1 MRRRNIP
8 RVRRCCSGS
17 QLGRVTPAYVVLEN
31 NMGKQLLREY
41 YALCDGGVCQDLLT
55 EEEKKLMATG
65 KKFFMTGC
73 MQKFDTPNGNG
84 RVYSKDILQREVEN
98 YWKLVK
104 ERRAL
109 GELDH
114 PDDSVINLKNAS
126 HLVTDMWWDGPA
138 LMGKVEILNTPSG
151 NILKQL
157 ASSGVTLGISSRGL
171 GSVSE
176 SQGQTMVEDDFQ
188 LICFDFVSEPS
199 TPGAFMQTK
208 GNMREHKDPNI
219 FTKSDRLY
227 RMLND
232 ILRN

>member
-1 MRRRNIP
+1 
-8 RVRRCCSGS
+8 
-17 QLGRVTPAYVVLEN
+17 
-31 NMGKQLLREY
+31 MGKSLLREY

-55 EEEKKLMATG
+55 EEEKKLMAAG
-65 KKFFMTGC
+65 KKFYMTGC

-84 RVYSKDILQREVEN
+84 RVYSKNILQREVEN

-138 LMGKVEILNTPSG
+138 LMGKVEVLDTPSG

-157 ASSGVTLGISSRGL
+157 ANSGVTLGISSRGL
-171 GSVSE
+171 GSVRE
-176 SQGQTMVEDDFQ
+176 VRGTTMGEDDFQ
-188 LICFDFVSEPS
+188 LICFDFVSESS
-199 TPGAFMQTK
+199 TPGAFMHTDK
-208 GNMREHKDPNI
+208 KMREHKEPNI
-219 FTKSDRLY
+219 FTKADKINRI
-227 RMLND
+227 LND
-232 ILRN
+232 ILRD